1 MFRRRI
7 PLPWHLQL
15 RELVWPRRGWQR
27 VATYIKHR
35 LGRLPG
41 TPYRIASG
49 FACGAAVSFT
59 PFIGLH
65 FVLAALGALAFRGN
79 VIASAIGTAVGNPWT
94 FPFIWYWIYSFGRT
108 LLGQENSAAL
118 PADLSLSYI
127 FERPLEI
134 FWPMTVGAL
143 PTAMVAWLVSYLIMH
158 RIVAGYQTAR
168 RRQRIR
174 RQLRRRAKAR
184 GVPPHKGPFM
194 GSREP
199 NQPEA
204 LGPEANRRRQL

>member
-1 MFRRRI
+1 
-7 PLPWHLQL
+7 
-15 RELVWPRRGWQR
+15 
-27 VATYIKHR
+27 
-35 LGRLPG
+35 
-41 TPYRIASG
+41 
-49 FACGAAVSFT
+49 
-59 PFIGLH
+59 
-65 FVLAALGALAFRGN
+65 
-79 VIASAIGTAVGNPWT
+79 
-94 FPFIWYWIYSFGRT
+94 
-108 LLGQENSAAL
+108 
-118 PADLSLSYI
+118 
-127 FERPLEI
+127 
-134 FWPMTVGAL
+134 MTVGAL